1 MLPPLPRCSDCVRIW
16 SIPQSYQSS
25 PIQLSGRPAH
35 RPFRG
40 LFSVHSRCGLHTR
53 AATVYRG
60 NCYPKASSISL
71 PPYLFRLLLA
81 GAVARWDL
89 HPQES
94 AAFARRTLEPVLEV
108 FDLPAPY
115 QPFNPVFQGQ
125 LSGDD
130 FSNSST
136 RQEPSAVLRR
146 NAPYPTFAGLT
157 PTLKVRRKPDC
168 NGVPMPCRYLRGMGI
183 STWLETV
190 HPSATLVKTQVGQH
204 AKVWVLL

>member
-71 PPYLFRLLLA
+71 PPYLLRLLLA
-81 GAVARWDL
+81 GAVARWDS

-94 AAFARRTLEPVLEV
+94 AAFARRTLEADFYGVPKRT
-108 FDLPAPY
+108 
-115 QPFNPVFQGQ
+115 FN
-125 LSGDD
+125 
-130 FSNSST
+130 T
-136 RQEPSAVLRR
+136 
-146 NAPYPTFAGLT
+146 GLT
-157 PTLKVRRKPDC
+157 PVFSRKP
-168 NGVPMPCRYLRGMGI
+168 NAQREVGRQERLVGCRFIELA
-183 STWLETV
+183 WV
-190 HPSATLVKTQVGQH
+190 SAAIG
-204 AKVWVLL
+204 